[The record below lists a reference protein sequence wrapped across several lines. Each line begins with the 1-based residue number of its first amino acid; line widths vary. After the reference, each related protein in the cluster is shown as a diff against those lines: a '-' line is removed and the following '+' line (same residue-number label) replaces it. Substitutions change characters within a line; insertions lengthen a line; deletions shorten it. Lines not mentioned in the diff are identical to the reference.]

1 MEDYMTKP
9 VKNNYI
15 NNGDFLDALIS
26 YKKSCDLAKTSGS
39 SKPQIPNYIGE
50 CFLKIAENLAKRPNF
65 YAYTFKEEMVSDAI
79 ENMLMYFENFDPEK
93 SKNPFAYF
101 TQISWYAFVR
111 RIAKEKKQQYIKYKV
126 TESFGA
132 LDEGELLELGNGEIK
147 QLEVYEN
154 MYDFIEKYEETEFK
168 KKPLNEKTKGVEL
181 FMDEIIEQSLGE
193 TNE

>member
-1 MEDYMTKP
+1 MTKT

-15 NNGDFLDALIS
+15 NNIDFLDALIS
-26 YKKSCDLAKTSGS
+26 YKNACEEAKSSGLT
-39 SKPQIPNYIGE
+39 KPQIPNYIGE

-79 ENMLMYFENFDPEK
+79 ENMLMYFENFDSDK

-147 QLEVYEN
+147 QIEVYEN

-168 KKPLNEKTKGVEL
+168 KKPVSEKTKGVEL

-193 TNE
+193 NND